1 MSTTPSRSP
10 VLTDVEGKGEILV
23 WQGPGG
29 WNPDL
34 GRVEPGREFRVG
46 RDITAEQAES
56 FRHWGLMQS
65 RPSAGLR
72 TGKDA
77 KGAKDAQEMGSR
89 KDAKDAKDQNNE
101 E

>member
-1 MSTTPSRSP
+1 MS
-10 VLTDVEGKGEILV
+10 EILV

-46 RDITAEQAES
+46 RDITAEQAAS

-65 RPSAGLR
+65 R
-72 TGKDA
+72 KEA
-77 KGAKDAQEMGSR
+77 KGAKNGQEMGSR
-89 KDAKDAKDQNNE
+89 KDAKGAKDGQEMGLRKDAKGAKEAQTQERE
-101 E
+101 EG